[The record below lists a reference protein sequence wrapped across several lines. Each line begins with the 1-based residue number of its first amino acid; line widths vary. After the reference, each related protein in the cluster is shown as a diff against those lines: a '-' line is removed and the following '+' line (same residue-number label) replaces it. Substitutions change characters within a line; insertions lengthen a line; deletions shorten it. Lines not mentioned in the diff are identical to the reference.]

1 MHHTT
6 GSPIA
11 IGFVAWPLVIG
22 QFHHG
27 VTVMAKGNNAQGK
40 DRKKAKAGG
49 KKAAKAA
56 PAKPAPQGKKG

>member
-1 MHHTT
+1 
-6 GSPIA
+6 
-11 IGFVAWPLVIG
+11 
-22 QFHHG
+22 
-27 VTVMAKGNNAQGK
+27 MAKGNNAQGK